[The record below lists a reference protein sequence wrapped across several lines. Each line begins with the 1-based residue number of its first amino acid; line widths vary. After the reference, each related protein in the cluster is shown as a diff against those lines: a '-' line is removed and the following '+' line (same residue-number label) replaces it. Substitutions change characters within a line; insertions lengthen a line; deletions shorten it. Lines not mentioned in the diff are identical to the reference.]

1 MALKTALQKL
11 SVGADLSEGEM
22 SAALSLIMEG
32 EATAAQIGGL
42 LMGLRVKGETVG
54 EISSAVA
61 LLRSKMVRVD
71 APANAMDI
79 VGTGGD
85 GAGTF
90 NISTASALVVASA
103 GVPVAKHGNKALS
116 SKSGSSE
123 ALQALGV
130 RLDLEASDISKCIKQ
145 AGIGFMFA
153 PNHHPAM
160 RHVGPARAEI
170 GVRTMFN
177 LLGPQSNP
185 AGVKHYLLG
194 VYAKEWVEPVA
205 ASLLANGTTS
215 AWVVFGS
222 DGLDEITTV
231 GPTYVTAIE
240 NGVLRSF
247 EVSPD
252 DVGLSIATPQSLV
265 GGDPAHNARAIVAL
279 FEGET
284 NAYRD
289 IVLMNAG
296 AALLIS
302 GKASSHLD
310 GVEQA
315 ANLIDSGA
323 AQDTLAKLVAVSN
336 GEIA

>member
-1 MALKTALQKL
+1 MALKSALQKL
-11 SVGADLSEGEM
+11 SIGADLSANEM
-22 SAALSLIMEG
+22 SDALDFIMEG
-32 EATAAQIGGL
+32 QATDAQIGGF
-42 LMGLRVKGETVG
+42 LMGLRVKGESVE
-54 EISSAVA
+54 EIASAVA
-61 LLRSKMVRVD
+61 LLRGKMVGVE
-71 APANAMDI
+71 APADAMDI

-90 NISTASALVVASA
+90 NISTATALVVASA

-130 RLDLEASDISKCIKQ
+130 KLDLEAEEISNCIEK

-160 RHVGPARAEI
+160 RHVGPARAQM

-185 AGVKHYLLG
+185 AGVKRYLLG

-205 ASLLANGTTS
+205 ASLLANGVTS
-215 AWVVFGS
+215 AWVVHGS

-231 GPTYVTAIE
+231 GPTFVTAVE
-240 NGVLRSF
+240 NGKLRSF
-247 EVSPD
+247 EVSPQ
-252 DVGLSIATPQSLV
+252 DVGLPQANPQSLV
-265 GGDPAHNARAIVAL
+265 GGDPAHNAKAIIAL
-279 FEGET
+279 FEGEKG
-284 NAYRD
+284 AYRD

-296 AALLIS
+296 AALLIG
-302 GKASSHLD
+302 GKVDSHLA
-310 GVEQA
+310 GVSLA
-315 ANLIDSGA
+315 ANLIDNGT
-323 AQDTLAKLVAVSN
+323 TLETLNRLVAVSN
-336 GEIA
+336 GQNS

>member
-1 MALKTALQKL
+1 MALKSALQKL
-11 SVGADLSEGEM
+11 STGADLSANEM
-22 SAALSLIMEG
+22 SDALDFIMEG
-32 EATAAQIGGL
+32 QATDAQIGGF
-42 LMGLRVKGETVG
+42 LMGLRVKGESVE
-54 EISSAVA
+54 EIASAVA
-61 LLRSKMVRVD
+61 LLRQKMVGVV
-71 APANAMDI
+71 APADAMDI

-90 NISTASALVVASA
+90 NISTATALVVASA

-130 RLDLEASDISKCIKQ
+130 KLDLEAEEISNCIEK

-160 RHVGPARAEI
+160 RHVGPARAQM

-185 AGVKHYLLG
+185 AGVKRYLLG

-205 ASLLANGTTS
+205 ASLLTNGVTS
-215 AWVVFGS
+215 AWVVHGS

-231 GPTYVTAIE
+231 GATYVSAIE
-240 NGVLRSF
+240 NGKLRSF
-247 EVSPD
+247 EVSPQ
-252 DVGLSIATPQSLV
+252 DVGLSQANPQSLV
-265 GGDPAHNARAIVAL
+265 GGDPVHNAKAIVAL
-279 FEGET
+279 FEGEKG
-284 NAYRD
+284 AYRD

-296 AALLIS
+296 AALLIG
-302 GKASSHLD
+302 GKVDSHLA
-310 GVEQA
+310 GVSLA
-315 ANLIDSGA
+315 ANLIDNGT
-323 AQDTLAKLVAVSN
+323 TLETLNRLVAVSN
-336 GEIA
+336 GQNS